1 MRLLDAGKARLRRAR
16 ARRPVVDHA
25 VQALQRHNEVAGAQ
39 VAASITYY
47 GFLSFFPLV
56 ALTFAVVGYLSVI
69 YPDAKD
75 NVTAAIEA
83 AFPGLLGTG
92 PGQINIDDIVN
103 ARKGAGV
110 IGILGLLYAGLG
122 WVDALRTGL
131 RRIFGT
137 ERLRLPL
144 VRKKT
149 GDALVLVLLGA
160 ALLAS
165 VAVSTLATDATQY
178 ALGHVGLDGSFAAS
192 AVLKVVAVLVAL
204 GVDMMM
210 LAILFSRLPGADV
223 SWHQV
228 RSGALLGAV
237 GFELLKLVGTFLIVR
252 TTSNPLYA
260 TFGVLVGL
268 LVWIN
273 LVSRVLTYAASW
285 AATRAYLGETSASY
299 EPVPVAAPGGASS
312 GPRTRTVR
320 GLALGALAGAGIA
333 LLLEKRSRRG
343 GRRATGTRP

>member
-1 MRLLDAGKARLRRAR
+1 VRLLDAGKARLRRAR

-25 VQALQRHNEVAGAQ
+25 VLAFQRHNEVSGGQ
-39 VAASITYY
+39 VAAALTYY
-47 GFLSFFPLV
+47 GFLSFFPLL
-56 ALTFAVVGYLSVI
+56 ALTFAIVGYLSVV

-83 AFPGLLGTG
+83 AFPGLVGTG
-92 PGQINIDDIVN
+92 SNQINIDDIVR
-103 ARKGAGV
+103 ARIGAGV

-131 RRIFGT
+131 RWVFGT
-137 ERLRLPL
+137 EHVGVSL
-144 VRKKT
+144 VRQKT
-149 GDALVLVLLGA
+149 GDVVVLVLLGL
-160 ALLAS
+160 ALVAS
-165 VAVSTLATDATQY
+165 VGVSTLATDATQG

-192 AVLKVVAVLVAL
+192 VALKVVAVLLAL
-204 GVDMMM
+204 
-210 LAILFSRLPGADV
+210 LADTVLFAIVFTRLPGADI

-237 GFELLKLVGTFLIVR
+237 GFELLKLVGTFLLAR
-252 TTSNPLYA
+252 TTNNPLYA

-273 LVSRVLTYAASW
+273 LVSRVLTYAAAW
-285 AATRAYLGETSASY
+285 TATQAYAGAVAGDY
-299 EPVPVAAPGGASS
+299 EPVPAVAPGGASS

-320 GLALGALAGAGIA
+320 GVVLGALAGAGIMA
-333 LLLEKRSRRG
+333 LI
-343 GRRATGTRP
+343 GRRTARRR

>member
-1 MRLLDAGKARLRRAR
+1 VKVLDAGKARLRRAR

-25 VQALQRHNEVAGAQ
+25 VLAYQRHNEVAGGQ
-39 VAASITYY
+39 VAAAITYY
-47 GFLSFFPLV
+47 GFLSFFPLL

-75 NVTAAIEA
+75 NVTAAVEA

-92 PGQINIDDIVN
+92 TGQINIDDIVN
-103 ARKGAGV
+103 ARKGAGL

-131 RRIFGT
+131 RRVFGT
-137 ERLRLPL
+137 EHVPLAL

-149 GDALVLVLLGA
+149 GDAVVLILLGL

-165 VAVSTLATDATQY
+165 VGVSTLATDATQY

-192 AVLKVVAVLVAL
+192 AVLKVVAVLLAL
-204 GVDMMM
+204 VVDT
-210 LAILFSRLPGADV
+210 LLLSILFSRLPGADI

-228 RSGALLGAV
+228 RSGARLGAV
-237 GFELLKLVGTFLIVR
+237 GFEALKLVGTFLLAR

-273 LVSRVLTYAASW
+273 LVSRVLTYAAAW
-285 AATRAYLGETSASY
+285 AATQAYLEETADDY
-299 EPVPVAAPGGASS
+299 EPVPVPVAAPGGASS

-320 GLALGALAGAGIA
+320 GVALGALAGAGIMA
-333 LLLEKRSRRG
+333 LIARRSRR
-343 GRRATGTRP
+343 

>member
-1 MRLLDAGKARLRRAR
+1 VRLLDAGKARLLRAR

-25 VQALQRHNEVAGAQ
+25 FVALERHNEVAGAQ

-83 AFPGLLGTG
+83 AFPGILGTG

-103 ARKGAGV
+103 ARKGAGL

-149 GDALVLVLLGA
+149 IDALILVLLGA

-165 VAVSTLATDATQY
+165 VGVSTLATDATQY
-178 ALGHVGLDGSFAAS
+178 ALGHVGLNGSFAAS
-192 AVLKVVAVLVAL
+192 AVLKVVAVLVGL
-204 GVDMMM
+204 LVDTMM
-210 LAILFSRLPGADV
+210 LAILFLRLPGAGV

-228 RSGALLGAV
+228 RSGAVLGAV
-237 GFELLKLVGTFLIVR
+237 GFEGLKLVGTFLIAR

-285 AATRAYLGETSASY
+285 AATQAYMGAASADY

-312 GPRTRTVR
+312 GPKTRTVR
-320 GLALGALAGAGIA
+320 GVALGAAVGAGIA

-343 GRRATGTRP
+343 GRRATGSRP

>member
-1 MRLLDAGKARLRRAR
+1 VRLLDAGKARLLRAR
-16 ARRPVVDHA
+16 ERRPVVDHA
-25 VQALQRHNEVAGAQ
+25 FQALERHNEVAGAQ

-47 GFLSFFPLV
+47 GFLSFFPLL

-75 NVTAAIEA
+75 NVTVAIET

-92 PGQINIDDIVN
+92 PGQINIDDIVG

-137 ERLRLPL
+137 SRRRLPL

-149 GDALVLVLLGA
+149 VDALVLIMLGG

-165 VAVSTLATDATQY
+165 VAVSSLATDATQA
-178 ALGHVGLDGSFAAS
+178 ALGHVGLDGSFTAS

-204 GVDMMM
+204 LVDMTM
-210 LAILFSRLPGADV
+210 LAILFTRLPGADV

-237 GFELLKLVGTFLIVR
+237 GFEGLKLVGTYLIAR

-285 AATRAYLGETSASY
+285 TATQAYVGEAPPDY

-320 GLALGALAGAGIA
+320 GVALGAVAGAGIMA
-333 LLLEKRSRRG
+333 LIWRRSHR
-343 GRRATGTRP
+343 